1 VTSHR
6 MNLRPTDSTELA
18 PSTRYRRNIHRYGAH
33 EVILRNVPPG
43 TRVLDVGCASGYIGE
58 VLSARGCRVWG
69 IDRDTAAL
77 SVAARSYE
85 GVLDVDLE
93 ECEDL
98 PWPERFFD
106 VVLAADVVEHLRD
119 PQRALRL
126 LERYVG
132 DRIIISV
139 PNVAHASVRFPLFL
153 GRFAYRRTGI
163 LDETHLRF
171 LTFKTARELVE
182 SSGLNV
188 QRLLASS
195 DHFGPLLQLPVARQ
209 VLRGILGYNCIVIAI
224 PNGPGVR

>member
-1 VTSHR
+1 VTSDQV
-6 MNLRPTDSTELA
+6 NLRSADAAETV
-18 PSTRYRRNIHRYGAH
+18 PSTRYRRNVHRYGAH
-33 EVILRNVPPG
+33 EVIIRNVPPG
-43 TRVLDVGCASGYIGE
+43 SRVLDVGCASGYIGE
-58 VLSARGCRVWG
+58 ALSARGCRVWG

-85 GVLDVDLE
+85 AVLDVDLE
-93 ECEDL
+93 ECDEL

-106 VVLAADVVEHLRD
+106 VVVAADVVEHLRD
-119 PQRALRL
+119 PSRALRL

-132 DRIIISV
+132 DRIIVSV
-139 PNVAHASVRFPLFL
+139 PNIAHASVRFPLFL
-153 GRFAYRRTGI
+153 GQFTYRRTGI

-195 DHFGPLLQLPVARQ
+195 DHFGPLLQLPVARRL
-209 VLRGILGYNCIVIAI
+209 LRGILGYNCIVIAT
-224 PNGPGVR
+224 PSSTGVK